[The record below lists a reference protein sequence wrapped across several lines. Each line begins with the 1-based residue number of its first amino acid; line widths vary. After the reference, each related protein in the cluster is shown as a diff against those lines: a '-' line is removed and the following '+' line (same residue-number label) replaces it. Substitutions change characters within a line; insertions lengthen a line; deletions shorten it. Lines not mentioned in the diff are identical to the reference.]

1 MVSKIGKAKK
11 TRGKS
16 PRANKHRGSVPS
28 IVNDIIE
35 QADVILEILDARFIE
50 KTRNLEI
57 EKKVKRL
64 GKTIIYVFN
73 KLDLVDVDKIK
84 RNIELQELKPNI
96 FFSARERKGSAGLRK
111 MIKIEARKLNEDSV
125 NIGVI
130 GYPNTGKSSIIN
142 LLSGKSVA
150 KTSSEAG
157 YTKGIQKIKLSK
169 GLYLI
174 DTPGIIPSKEKI
186 GYNKEHH
193 LRHAQIG
200 AITWDKAKNPDMVV
214 FRLMEEYPGVL
225 EKHYKIDAGRDSEL
239 LIEEL
244 GRKLNYLKKGN
255 LVDENRVSK
264 KILKDWQEG
273 KIKVD

>member
-1 MVSKIGKAKK
+1 MVSKLGKAKK
-11 TRGKS
+11 ARGKS
-16 PRANKHRGSVPS
+16 PRAHKHRESIPS
-28 IVNDIIE
+28 IVNNLIEQVDII
-35 QADVILEILDARFIE
+35 LEVLDARFIE

-57 EKKVKRL
+57 EKKVKGL
-64 GKTIIYVFN
+64 GKTIIYIFN

-84 RNIELQELKPNI
+84 RNIELQELKPSI
-96 FFSARERKGSAGLRK
+96 FFSARERKGSSRLRT
-111 MIKIEARKLNEDSV
+111 MIKIEANKLNEDSV

-150 KTSSEAG
+150 KTSPEAG
-157 YTKGIQKIKLSK
+157 YTKGIQKIKISE

-174 DTPGIIPSKEKI
+174 DTPGIIPPEEKI
-186 GYNKEHH
+186 GYNKE
-193 LRHAQIG
+193 LYLKHAQIG

-214 FRLMEEYPGVL
+214 FRLTEEYPGVL
-225 EKHYKIDAGRDSEL
+225 EKHYKIGVEGDSEL

-264 KILKDWQEG
+264 KILRDWQEG
-273 KIKVD
+273 KIKI

>member
-1 MVSKIGKAKK
+1 MVSKLGKAKK

-16 PRANKHRGSVPS
+16 HRTHKHRRSVPS
-28 IVNDIIE
+28 IVNNIIE

-50 KTRNLEI
+50 KTRNPEI
-57 EKKVKRL
+57 EKKVRSL

-73 KLDLVDVDKIK
+73 KLDLADVEKVK
-84 RNIELQELKPNI
+84 QNIELQDLKPKI

-111 MIKIEARKLNEDSV
+111 LIKIEANKLNEESV

-150 KTSSEAG
+150 RTSSEAG
-157 YTKGIQKIKLSK
+157 YTKGIQKIKLSE

-174 DTPGIIPSKEKI
+174 DTPGIIPTKEKI
-186 GYNKEHH
+186 GGNKENY

-214 FRLMEEYPGVL
+214 FRLTEEYPGVL
-225 EKHYKIDAGRDSEL
+225 EKYYEIKTDNDSEV
-239 LIEEL
+239 LIEKL

-273 KIKVD
+273 KIRI

>member
-1 MVSKIGKAKK
+1 MVSKLGRAKK
-11 TRGKS
+11 GRGKS
-16 PRANKHRGSVPS
+16 PRTHKHRRSVPS
-28 IVNDIIE
+28 IVNNIIE

-50 KTRNLEI
+50 KTRNLEM

-73 KLDLVDVDKIK
+73 KLDLADVDKIK
-84 RNIELQELKPNI
+84 QDIELQELKPGI
-96 FFSARERKGSAGLRK
+96 FFSARERKGSGGLRK
-111 MIKIEARKLNEDSV
+111 LIKIEANKINEESV

-157 YTKGIQKIKLSK
+157 YTKGIQKIKLSE

-174 DTPGIIPSKEKI
+174 DTPGIIPPKEKM
-186 GYNKEHH
+186 GGNKENY

-200 AITWDKAKNPDMVV
+200 AITWDRAKNPDMVV
-214 FRLMEEYPGVL
+214 FGLMKEYQGVL
-225 EKHYKIDAGRDSEL
+225 EKYYKIDADGDSEL
-239 LIEEL
+239 LIEKL

-255 LVDENRVSK
+255 LIDENRVSK

-273 KIKVD
+273 KIRI

>member
-1 MVSKIGKAKK
+1 MVSKLGKAKK
-11 TRGKS
+11 ARGKS
-16 PRANKHRGSVPS
+16 HRTHKHRRSIPS
-28 IVNDIIE
+28 IVNNIIE

-50 KTRNLEI
+50 KTRNHEI
-57 EKKVKRL
+57 EKKVRSL

-73 KLDLVDVDKIK
+73 KLDLADVEKVK
-84 RNIELQELKPNI
+84 QNIELQELKPSI

-111 MIKIEARKLNEDSV
+111 LIKIEANKLNEESV

-142 LLSGKSVA
+142 LLSRKSVA
-150 KTSSEAG
+150 RTSSEAG
-157 YTKGIQKIKLSK
+157 YTKGIQKIKLSE

-174 DTPGIIPSKEKI
+174 DTPGIIPPREKI
-186 GYNKEHH
+186 GYNKENY
-193 LRHAQIG
+193 LKHAQIG
-200 AITWDKAKNPDMVV
+200 AITWDKTKNPDMVV
-214 FRLMEEYPGVL
+214 FRLTEEYPGVL
-225 EKHYKIDAGRDSEL
+225 EKYYKIKTDNDSEV
-239 LIEEL
+239 LIEKL

-273 KIKVD
+273 KIKI